1 LLERSRESQKRS
13 EDFEKVPL
21 RCGGRG
27 TNSEIPAEAYD
38 EKNNSLIL

>member
-21 RCGGRG
+21 LIPVKE
-27 TNSEIPAEAYD
+27 EIRARAVEN
-38 EKNNSLIL
+38 EKSL